1 MVIGI
6 IGESC
11 TGKSFLA
18 AQLKDIFHAQVYTG
32 RDYLRL
38 SAGNEAAAQNLF
50 CKKLQEAVEG
60 STIIYVISEKE
71 HLALL
76 PDRAVRILVTADLDT
91 IKNRFALRMRG
102 ALPAPV
108 ADMLERKH
116 GCFDNEPHQIHIV
129 SGQYELEKLC
139 TEIRGIACR

>member
-18 AQLKDIFHAQVYTG
+18 EQLKSALHAKVYTG

-38 SAGNEAAAQNLF
+38 AGNKAAAQKLF
-50 CKKLQEAVEG
+50 CKELQEAVEG
-60 STIIYVISEKE
+60 ENVIYVISEQE

-76 PDRAVRILVTADLDT
+76 PAQAIRILVTADLDT
-91 IKNRFALRMRG
+91 IKSRFALRMHG
-102 ALPAPV
+102 PLPVPV
-108 ADMLERKH
+108 AAMLERKH
-116 GCFDNEPHQIHIV
+116 GCFEHEVHHIHII
-129 SGQYELEKLC
+129 SGQYDPDAVC
-139 TEIRGIACR
+139 SQIRSLAVR

>member
-6 IGESC
+6 MGESC

-18 AQLKDIFHAQVYTG
+18 DQLKDIFHAQVYTG

-38 SAGNEAAAQNLF
+38 SGNEAVAQKLF

-60 STIIYVISEKE
+60 ESVIYVISEQE

-76 PDRAVRILVTADLDT
+76 PERAIRILVTADLDT
-91 IKNRFALRMRG
+91 IKDRFALRMHG
-102 ALPAPV
+102 TLPAPV
-108 ADMLERKH
+108 AAMLERKH
-116 GCFDNEPHQIHIV
+116 GCFDKEVHQIHIV
-129 SGQYELEKLC
+129 SGQYDLEQLC
-139 TEIRGIACR
+139 AEIQNIAGR